1 MAAMLLLF
9 CFCRPQIAQT
19 TRSLNPVRRPSVGAV
34 ERGVWHGCQTRNDG
48 PGMAHRD
55 DPRNSTGARE
65 VERSETRMPGALSLW
80 LLSLCARKEKVTRR
94 KAETSRSRRGRK

>member
-1 MAAMLLLF
+1 MD
-9 CFCRPQIAQT
+9 
-19 TRSLNPVRRPSVGAV
+19 
-34 ERGVWHGCQTRNDG
+34 RGVWHGCQTRSDG

-80 LLSLCARKEKVTRR
+80 LLSLCACKEKVTRR
-94 KAETSRSRRGRK
+94 KAETSRRGQQKNKPVLFFES